1 MDIVNYLNSKIK
13 YDCDIFINKDV
24 EVIFTKDVTSTKLTN
39 HIIEIFKNDNIEYKM
54 IEKKNTYFQIKI
66 KFENNIYNIK
76 FKKSKFI

>member
-13 YDCDIFINKDV
+13 YDCDIFINKDI
-24 EVIFTKDVTSTKLTN
+24 EVIFTKDVTSTKLIN
-39 HIIEIFKNDNIEYKM
+39 HIIEIFKNDNIEYKV